1 MIQTR
6 PQRFDRSVGR
16 IDARAQPRLGR
27 GEFNDPGLRLPEV
40 GFELLNA
47 TDQARD
53 HDRTAERN
61 NNEGRDLLTQ
71 IRESR

>member
-1 MIQTR
+1 MIQIR

-40 GFELLNA
+40 GFELFNA
-47 TDQARD
+47 TDDAKTRCF
-53 HDRTAERN
+53 
-61 NNEGRDLLTQ
+61 
-71 IRESR
+71 